1 MTQASGPLKRMVPV
15 AVSAYRRAV
24 RLLEWLIPVFDLSV
38 RLYLAHIFWEGGMV
52 KLSSWMSTV
61 MLFTMVYDVPV
72 LPPEIA
78 ASLATAIELVGSF
91 LLAIGLAGRWAAL
104 SLFGLNI
111 VASISYGAL
120 SEAALQEA
128 FYWGILFLYFVL
140 HGPGLLSADALLR
153 YLYRRRYMAGVPG
166 NPIGKQDPPLIK
178 TTMHHASLNVLHAYC
193 GEDLPEKRP

>member
-1 MTQASGPLKRMVPV
+1 MISHSTFLTPV
-15 AVSAYRRAV
+15 VHRTVSVYRTGIRV
-24 RLLEWLIPVFDLSV
+24 LELLIPVFDLSV
-38 RLYLAHIFWEGGMV
+38 RLYLANIFWHGGMV
-52 KLSSWMSTV
+52 KIASWMSTV
-61 MLFTMVYDVPV
+61 MLFTMVYDVPY

-78 ASLATAIELVGSF
+78 AYLATAVELGGSF

-111 VASISYGAL
+111 VATFTYSQL

-153 YLYRRRYMAGVPG
+153 YLYRRRQSTGIAEKHEVPLH
-166 NPIGKQDPPLIK
+166 GK
-178 TTMHHASLNVLHAYC
+178 T
-193 GEDLPEKRP
+193 

>member
-1 MTQASGPLKRMVPV
+1 MTHNTDLLRRTVDLAVP
-15 AVSAYRRAV
+15 AYRQLV
-24 RLLEWLIPVFDLSV
+24 RGLEALIPIFDLSL
-38 RLYLAHIFWEGGMV
+38 RLYLAHIFWKGGMV
-52 KLSSWMSTV
+52 KLSSWISTV

-72 LPPEIA
+72 LSPEHA
-78 ASLATAIELVGSF
+78 AYLATAIELGGSF

-111 VASISYGAL
+111 VASISYGQL

-153 YLYRRRYMAGVPG
+153 YLIRRRR
-166 NPIGKQDPPLIK
+166 
-178 TTMHHASLNVLHAYC
+178 TTRIADEEVSPHAALH
-193 GEDLPEKRP
+193 EK

>member
-1 MTQASGPLKRMVPV
+1 MTQAVGLLKRAAPV
-15 AVSAYRRAV
+15 VVSAYRRVV
-24 RLLEWLIPVFDLSV
+24 RLLEALIPIFDLSL
-38 RLYLAHIFWEGGMV
+38 RLYLAHIFWKGGMV

-72 LPPEIA
+72 LPPELA
-78 ASLATAIELVGSF
+78 AYLATAIELGGSF

-111 VASISYGAL
+111 IASISYGQL

-153 YLYRRRYMAGVPG
+153 YLVRRRQGTSIADGDVSSH
-166 NPIGKQDPPLIK
+166 
-178 TTMHHASLNVLHAYC
+178 TALH
-193 GEDLPEKRP
+193 GE

>member
-1 MTQASGPLKRMVPV
+1 MTTHDGFFSHIVNRVMLMHHRLIFGLEALVPF
-15 AVSAYRRAV
+15 
-24 RLLEWLIPVFDLSV
+24 FDLSV
-38 RLYLAHIFWEGGMV
+38 RLYLAHIFWKGGMV
-52 KLSSWMSTV
+52 KLASWMSTV

-78 ASLATAIELVGSF
+78 AYLATAVELGGSI

-111 VASISYGAL
+111 VAVTSYGQL

-140 HGPGLLSADALLR
+140 HGPGQLSADGLLQM
-153 YLYRRRYMAGVPG
+153 LYRRWRKCSHAADGPIAAQVPQRGKGGV
-166 NPIGKQDPPLIK
+166 
-178 TTMHHASLNVLHAYC
+178 TCC
-193 GEDLPEKRP
+193 GRDEN